1 MIKRFKNEQI
11 NSLEYM
17 ILVIFLSRSFY
28 NGIGFQT
35 MLGISKYDT
44 WISLILGFIL
54 GFIPI
59 LILMYI
65 NKKGINLFEIIK
77 SKIVKFII
85 MLFLC
90 FAFTIILNDFI
101 NFACLKYLFETSN
114 LAISLLFILPAIY
127 IVYKGIETIG
137 RSALFMFYISVILF
151 FSNSLALVKYI
162 EIDNLKPILVDGI
175 FPIIKS
181 SIYFISYSIFPILL
195 LSIVPKNNESYK
207 VYNKKLVIGYIIS
220 SLSIMVIL
228 LFVTTVFNYQYT
240 SLFNYPVYFI
250 LKKVEYE
257 FLSNAENILSLFF
270 IIDYF
275 FTILVYL
282 YLIKYYLQ
290 NEIKLKDKK
299 LNITFIVVTLFIIY
313 ISVYGYKNITF
324 LHYITNDVLFYIL
337 ISFVILFLAV
347 IPFVTKKK
355 NVNEKRIDMYTLKN
369 TE

>member
-1 MIKRFKNEQI
+1 MIKKYNNEQI

-28 NGIGFQT
+28 NGVGFQT
-35 MLGISKYDT
+35 MLKISKYDT

-59 LILMYI
+59 LILCYI

-77 SKIVKFII
+77 SKIIKFII
-85 MLFLC
+85 MIFLLFS
-90 FAFTIILNDFI
+90 FTIILNDFI
-101 NFACLKYLFETSN
+101 NFASLKYLFETSN
-114 LAISLLFILPAIY
+114 LAIALLFILPAIY

-151 FSNSLALVKYI
+151 FLNSLALVKYI
-162 EIDNLKPILVDGI
+162 EIENLKPIFISGI

-181 SIYFISYSIFPILL
+181 SIHFISYSIFPILF

-207 VYNKKLVIGYIIS
+207 VYNKKLIIGYIIS
-220 SLSIMVIL
+220 TLSIMVIL
-228 LFVTTVFNYQYT
+228 FFVTTVFNYQYT

-250 LKKVEYE
+250 LKKVEYD

-275 FTILVYL
+275 FTILVDM
-282 YLIKYYLQ
+282 YLIKYYLK
-290 NEIKLKDKK
+290 NEINLKDKK
-299 LNITFIVVTLFIIY
+299 LNITFILVTIFVVY
-313 ISVYGYKNITF
+313 ISVYGYKNIIL
-324 LHYITNDVLFYIL
+324 LHYITNDILFYIL
-337 ISFVILFLAV
+337 LSFVVLFLGI
-347 IPFVTKKK
+347 IPFVTRKKQD
-355 NVNEKRIDMYTLKN
+355 EKKINMYTLKN

>member
-1 MIKRFKNEQI
+1 MIKKYNNEQI

-35 MLGISKYDT
+35 MLKISKYDT

-59 LILMYI
+59 LILCYI
-65 NKKGINLFEIIK
+65 NKKGINLFKIIK
-77 SKIVKFII
+77 SKIIKFII
-85 MLFLC
+85 MIFLLFS
-90 FAFTIILNDFI
+90 FTIILNDFI
-101 NFACLKYLFETSN
+101 NFASLKYLFETSN
-114 LAISLLFILPAIY
+114 LAIALLFVLPAIY

-151 FSNSLALVKYI
+151 FLNSLALVKYI
-162 EIDNLKPILVDGI
+162 EIENLKPIFIEGI

-181 SIYFISYSIFPILL
+181 SIHFISYSIFPIIF

-207 VYNKKLVIGYIIS
+207 VYNKKLIIGYIIS

-228 LFVTTVFNYQYT
+228 FFVTTVFNYQYT

-250 LKKVEYE
+250 LKKVEYD

-275 FTILVYL
+275 FTILVYM
-282 YLIKYYLQ
+282 YLTKYYLK
-290 NEIKLKDKK
+290 NELNLKDKK
-299 LNITFIVVTLFIIY
+299 LNITFILITIFVVY
-313 ISVYGYKNITF
+313 ISVYGYKNIIL
-324 LHYITNDVLFYIL
+324 LHYITNEILFYIL
-337 ISFVILFLAV
+337 IAFVVLFLSI
-347 IPFVTKKK
+347 IPFVTRKKQD
-355 NVNEKRIDMYTLKN
+355 EKKINMYTLKKS
-369 TE
+369 

>member
-1 MIKRFKNEQI
+1 MIKKYNNEQI

-35 MLGISKYDT
+35 MLKISKYDT

-77 SKIVKFII
+77 SKIIKFII
-85 MLFLC
+85 MIFLLFS
-90 FAFTIILNDFI
+90 FTIILNDFI
-101 NFACLKYLFETSN
+101 NFASLKYLFETSN
-114 LAISLLFILPAIY
+114 LAIALLFVLPAIY

-151 FSNSLALVKYI
+151 FLNSLALVKYI
-162 EIDNLKPILVDGI
+162 EIENLKPIFIEGI

-181 SIYFISYSIFPILL
+181 SIHFISYSIFPLL
-195 LSIVPKNNESYK
+195 FLSIVPKNNESYK
-207 VYNKKLVIGYIIS
+207 VYNKKLIIGYIIS
-220 SLSIMVIL
+220 SISIMVIL
-228 LFVTTVFNYQYT
+228 FFVTTVFNYQYT

-275 FTILVYL
+275 FTILVYI
-282 YLIKYYLQ
+282 YLIKYYLK
-290 NEIKLKDKK
+290 NELNLKNKK
-299 LNITFIVVTLFIIY
+299 LNITFILVTIFVVY
-313 ISVYGYKNITF
+313 ISVYGYKNIIL
-324 LHYITNDVLFYIL
+324 LHYITNEILFYIL
-337 ISFVILFLAV
+337 IAFVVLFLSI
-347 IPFVTKKK
+347 IPFITRKKQD
-355 NVNEKRIDMYTLKN
+355 EKKINMYTLKN
-369 TE
+369 PE

>member
-1 MIKRFKNEQI
+1 
-11 NSLEYM
+11 M
-17 ILVIFLSRSFY
+17 ILVIFLSRSFF

-35 MLGISKYDT
+35 MLKISKYDT
-44 WISLILGFIL
+44 WASLLVGFVL

-77 SKIVKFII
+77 SKIIKFII
-85 MLFLC
+85 MLFLL
-90 FAFTIILNDFI
+90 FSFTIILNDFI
-101 NFACLKYLFETSN
+101 NFASLKYLFETSN
-114 LAISLLFILPAIY
+114 LAIALLFILPAIY

-151 FSNSLALVKYI
+151 FLNSLALVKYI
-162 EIDNLKPILVDGI
+162 EIDNLKPIFIDGI
-175 FPIIKS
+175 LPIIKS
-181 SIYFISYSIFPILL
+181 SIHFIAYSIVPILF

-207 VYNKKLVIGYIIS
+207 VYNKKLIIGYIIS
-220 SLSIMVIL
+220 SISIMVIL
-228 LFVTTVFNYQYT
+228 FFVTTVFNYQYT

-275 FTILVYL
+275 FTILVYM
-282 YLIKYYLQ
+282 YLIKHYLK
-290 NEIKLKDKK
+290 NELNLKDNK
-299 LNITFIVVTLFIIY
+299 LNITFILVTIFVVY
-313 ISVYGYKNITF
+313 ISVYGYKNIIL
-324 LHYITNDVLFYIL
+324 LHYITNDILFYML
-337 ISFVILFLAV
+337 ISFAIFFLVI

-355 NVNEKRIDMYTLKN
+355 DNEKRIDMYTFK
-369 TE
+369 TIE